1 MIATK
6 CDLLAP
12 DELAR
17 SLLLIDDDLAALLV
31 QVRSERG
38 AARSRVRFDAPEPSD
53 NRVDTFVP
61 VHTGTAPSTDLIV
74 PKVSAQDES
83 EVPSWQTSSLSVE
96 ADPAILDASVEIEMS
111 ATTAATDAAADVN
124 VFVDEDAFNEQVHV
138 PLTAQTT
145 PSTEPTEVVSPVDI
159 HVDEV
164 TLSESDSQASSS
176 SSPTSKTPI
185 KLRFV
190 IPISA
195 STGAGIRQLWT
206 FLESVAYRTSISPS
220 SRHDEAEAGP
230 IDGTLHVKHI
240 NSMQSSLLG
249 DPIELKAGRS
259 TAGGESTQLRE
270 HALAPLLRRSHA
282 QSLAKTR

>member
-6 CDLLAP
+6 CDLLEP

-31 QVRSERG
+31 QMRSDRG
-38 AARSRVRFDAPEPSD
+38 AARSRRFDAPEQSED
-53 NRVDTFVP
+53 RIDTVVP
-61 VHTGTAPSTDLIV
+61 VHTGTSPSTDLSV

-83 EVPSWQTSSLSVE
+83 DVSFLQTSPSSFE
-96 ADPAILDASVEIEMS
+96 ADPTILDASVGSDM
-111 ATTAATDAAADVN
+111 AAAADIAGAAD
-124 VFVDEDAFNEQVHV
+124 VFEDEDAFNEQVHV

-145 PSTEPTEVVSPVDI
+145 SPTEVASPVD
-159 HVDEV
+159 VYDDEV
-164 TLSESDSQASSS
+164 ALSESDSQAPSSTSPS
-176 SSPTSKTPI
+176 SKPPI

-206 FLESVAYRTSISPS
+206 FLESVAYRTSVSPS
-220 SRHDEAEAGP
+220 SRHDVAEAGP
-230 IDGTLHVKHI
+230 VDGTLHVKNI